1 MQAGSATLPEID
13 VMEDQRA
20 NEITKLLQAWQDG
33 DPVAFDRVLPLVYG
47 ELRRLAN
54 GYMRGE
60 RDGHLLQTTALINEA
75 YLRLMDWQNVE
86 WKNRAQFFGI
96 AAQMMRRVLVDFA
109 RSRRYAKRGGA
120 AQQVSFDEA
129 AIPERDRYAE
139 LVALDDALKTL
150 AEVSPRQSLV
160 VELRYFGGLS
170 VEETAD
176 LLKVSTRTVIRE
188 WNLARAWLY
197 RELRGEA

>member
-1 MQAGSATLPEID
+1 MNHQLA
-13 VMEDQRA
+13 Q
-20 NEITKLLQAWQDG
+20 EITEWLHAWQGG
-33 DPVAFDRVLPLVYG
+33 DPAALDRLLPLVYG
-47 ELRRLAN
+47 ELRRLAD

-86 WKNRAQFFGI
+86 WKDRGHFYGI

-109 RSRRYAKRGGA
+109 RARQYAKRGGA
-120 AQQVSFDEA
+120 ARQVSFDEA
-129 AIPERDRYAE
+129 AIPARDRYAE

-150 AEVSPRQSLV
+150 AEVSPRQSLI

-170 VEETAD
+170 VEETAEM
-176 LLKVSTRTVIRE
+176 LSVSTRTVIRE
-188 WNLARAWLY
+188 WNLARTWLY

>member
-1 MQAGSATLPEID
+1 MPESQRVTQLLIDWSRGDQAAL
-13 VMEDQRA
+13 DQL
-20 NEITKLLQAWQDG
+20 I
-33 DPVAFDRVLPLVYG
+33 PLVHK
-47 ELRRLAN
+47 ELHRLASH
-54 GYMRGE
+54 YMRRE
-60 RDGHLLQTTALINEA
+60 RPGHTLQTTALINEA
-75 YLRLMDWQNVE
+75 YLRLVDWQGVE
-86 WKNRAQFFGI
+86 WGNRAQFFCI

-109 RSRRYAKRGGA
+109 RARQYAKRGGA

-129 AIPERDRYAE
+129 TIPAREPYAE

-170 VEETAD
+170 VEETAEA
-176 LLKVSTRTVIRE
+176 LGVSTRTVIRE

-197 RELRGEA
+197 RELRGEARE